1 MVDIDSVPF
10 CMSLWFIGYIT
21 CSMLVKSPFSPALAF
36 YSLTPS
42 PYLVRRGNVG
52 NTRHNSEGVR
62 FRSVSGQ
69 FIGGVRYGRKV
80 LVSGLLLLLLEGNFN
95 Q

>member
-1 MVDIDSVPF
+1 MDRVPF
-10 CMSLWFIGYIT
+10 CTSLWFISYIT
-21 CSMLVKSPFSPALAF
+21 CSMLVKNPFSPALAF
-36 YSLTPS
+36 YSLIRRHI
-42 PYLVRRGNVG
+42 LVRRGNVG
-52 NTRHNSEGVR
+52 NTRPNSEGVR

-69 FIGGVRYGRKV
+69 FVGGVRYGRKV